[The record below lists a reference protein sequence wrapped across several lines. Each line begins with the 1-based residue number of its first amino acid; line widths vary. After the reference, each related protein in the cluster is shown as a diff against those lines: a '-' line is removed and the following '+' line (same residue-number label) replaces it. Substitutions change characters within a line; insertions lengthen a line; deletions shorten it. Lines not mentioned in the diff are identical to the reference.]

1 MLDIQFIRENPDLIR
16 HAAAKKLSAF
26 KVEDLLTI
34 DERRLAI
41 LGEVEAMRAKQNKVT
56 GKVDEAQLAELRELK
71 EQLQN
76 KEKELSEV
84 MKEWQKLMLEVPNV
98 PDISVPDG
106 KSDLDNKEFK
116 LWGKPT
122 PLPFPPQ
129 SHIALM
135 EKLNLVDLDRGTK
148 IAGFRG
154 YVLKNEAVSLNVAL
168 WQYTLSYFIKH
179 GFQPMFVPSMVKPET
194 LLGTGYLPQ
203 GKEDLYVTQDNMYL
217 AGTAEV
223 GVMSYFQDEFI
234 ELGELPKKM
243 IAFSPC
249 FRREAGSHGRD
260 AKGLFRVHEFFKWEQ
275 VILCPADH
283 QESVK
288 YHEEVTA
295 HAEALLQALKLP
307 YRVVINCGADLGQGQ
322 VKKHDIEVWFPSEGK
337 YRETHSASYF
347 HDFQTRR
354 LNIRYRDEAGKA
366 RFAHSINNT
375 AIATPRLLAAIIDNY
390 QDQEGNVRVPEVLV
404 PFIGKELITNERTTT
419 TNSAQS
425 A

>member
-16 HAAAKKLSAF
+16 LAATKKLSAF
-26 KVEDLLTI
+26 KVEDLLAV

-56 GKVDEAQLAELRELK
+56 GKVDEAQLAALRELK

-76 KEKELSEV
+76 KEKELAEV

-116 LWGKPT
+116 LWGKPA

-135 EKLNLVDLDRGTK
+135 EKLDLADFERGTK
-148 IAGFRG
+148 LAGFRG

-168 WQYTLSYFIKH
+168 WQYTLNYFIKH
-179 GFQPMFVPSMVKPET
+179 GFQPIFVPSMVKPET
-194 LLGTGYLPQ
+194 LMGTGYLPQ

-234 ELGELPKKM
+234 EVAKEPKKF

-275 VILCPADH
+275 VVLCPADH

-390 QDQEGNVRVPEVLV
+390 QDEDGNVRIPEILV
-404 PFIGKELITNERTTT
+404 PLVGKELITNANRTSTD
-419 TNSAQS
+419 NQS